1 MPPAPARSRSAATIR
16 SDRRLGIGIALSL
29 LLHAL
34 LLSLQ
39 LGVPGLDPGSGG
51 PIAVTLAPP
60 VASSTTTAAATT
72 TTTTPA
78 VERPP
83 ESAPE
88 PLPPSPSV
96 SPAPVAAPTSP
107 PLPQQVRGL
116 RLVDRPPAPPPPEIV
131 KPANPQARPRPAPP
145 VRITP
150 RLRRF
155 APPVIVAA
163 PNPESEFT
171 LPLPE
176 VAPGPELAQQAAP
189 DAALST
195 LETAAESADQ
205 EAEASARLAVEHQ
218 RLRDV
223 EQAQDQERIAQQQHA
238 ADDARKAAE
247 LEAQQLARQRDEQ
260 RLADE
265 QALLARQDEARQAQD
280 AAAEVAAARAN
291 AELMRQREAQDLAAR
306 QLAEQRQAERRQA
319 EQRQTERRQA
329 EQAALQAQAEAQL
342 REQLREQRREQEQS
356 ERQRIEAQR
365 MAQEQAQRQ
374 RLEQLNQRRLA
385 QERASA
391 EQLAQQQARQQAD
404 EAARSAAAERLQ
416 AQGPGLAP
424 GSVQPGA
431 AGVGAGAGDV
441 GPGSGSAAG
450 ERSRPDSLA
459 GIPGSRARELLRGLT
474 IPGAMA
480 PAPARDRGD
489 PRRVVA
495 DGGERDAPLR
505 LYVDSVRQKLERNA
519 VLGGARLT
527 LRDVRI
533 DPLVS
538 LALRSDG
545 SVDDVTIVRSSGR
558 ADVDDAVRRFVQL
571 NARYSAFPPN
581 VAARFDVI
589 EIRRIWRFTD
599 SLKLV
604 EEMR

>member
-1 MPPAPARSRSAATIR
+1 M
-16 SDRRLGIGIALSL
+16 
-29 LLHAL
+29 
-34 LLSLQ
+34 
-39 LGVPGLDPGSGG
+39 
-51 PIAVTLAPP
+51 
-60 VASSTTTAAATT
+60 
-72 TTTTPA
+72 
-78 VERPP
+78 
-83 ESAPE
+83 
-88 PLPPSPSV
+88 

-116 RLVDRPPAPPPPEIV
+116 RLVDLPPAPSPPKIV
-131 KPANPQARPRPAPP
+131 KPEIPQAGRRPAPP
-145 VRITP
+145 VRIKP
-150 RLRRF
+150 RLRRI

-195 LETAAESADQ
+195 VETTAESADQ

-218 RLRDV
+218 RLRDI

-265 QALLARQDEARQAQD
+265 QALLVRQDEARQAQD

-306 QLAEQRQAERRQA
+306 QLAEQRQAEQRQA
-319 EQRQTERRQA
+319 EQRQA

-342 REQLREQRREQEQS
+342 REQLFEQRREQEQS

-450 ERSRPDSLA
+450 ERSRPDSFA

>member
-60 VASSTTTAAATT
+60 VASSTTTATTTT

-83 ESAPE
+83 ESTPG

-96 SPAPVAAPTSP
+96 SPAPVATPTSP
-107 PLPQQVRGL
+107 PQRQVRGL
-116 RLVDRPPAPPPPEIV
+116 RLVDLPPAPPPPEIV
-131 KPANPQARPRPAPP
+131 KPANPQAGPRPAPP
-145 VRITP
+145 VRIKP
-150 RLRRF
+150 RLRRI

-218 RLRDV
+218 RLRDI
-223 EQAQDQERIAQQQHA
+223 EQARDQERIAQQQHA

-265 QALLARQDEARQAQD
+265 QALLVRQDEARQAQD
-280 AAAEVAAARAN
+280 AAASAAAAAARAN
-291 AELMRQREAQDLAAR
+291 AELMRQREADDLAAR
-306 QLAEQRQAERRQA
+306 QLAEQ
-319 EQRQTERRQA
+319 RQA
-329 EQAALQAQAEAQL
+329 EQAALQAQAEAQRREQL
-342 REQLREQRREQEQS
+342 REQLREQRREQQREQEQF
-356 ERQRIEAQR
+356 ERQRLEAQR

-416 AQGPGLAP
+416 AQGPGLVP
-424 GSVQPGA
+424 GSVQP
-431 AGVGAGAGDV
+431 GAGAGDV

>member
-16 SDRRLGIGIALSL
+16 SDRRLGIGIGIALSL
-29 LLHAL
+29 LLHGL

-60 VASSTTTAAATT
+60 VARSTTTATTTT

-88 PLPPSPSV
+88 PLPPSV

-131 KPANPQARPRPAPP
+131 KPANPQAGPRPAPP
-145 VRITP
+145 VRIKP
-150 RLRRF
+150 RLRRI

-163 PNPESEFT
+163 PNPVSEFT

-195 LETAAESADQ
+195 LETTAESADQ

-218 RLRDV
+218 RLREI

-247 LEAQQLARQRDEQ
+247 LEAQQLVRQRDEQ
-260 RLADE
+260 RLVDE
-265 QALLARQDEARQAQD
+265 QALLVRQDEARQAQD
-280 AAAEVAAARAN
+280 AAAAAAARAN
-291 AELMRQREAQDLAAR
+291 AELMRQREADDLAAR
-306 QLAEQRQAERRQA
+306 QLAEQRQT
-319 EQRQTERRQA
+319 EQRQA
-329 EQAALQAQAEAQL
+329 EQAALQAQADAQL
-342 REQLREQRREQEQS
+342 REQRREQQREQQREQEQS

-374 RLEQLNQRRLA
+374 RLELLNQRRLA

-450 ERSRPDSLA
+450 ERSRPDSFA

>member
-29 LLHAL
+29 LLHGL

-88 PLPPSPSV
+88 PLPPSV

-116 RLVDRPPAPPPPEIV
+116 RLVDRPPAPSPPKIV
-131 KPANPQARPRPAPP
+131 KPEIPQAGPRPAPP
-145 VRITP
+145 VRIKP
-150 RLRRF
+150 RLRRI

-176 VAPGPELAQQAAP
+176 VAPGPELAQQAAS

-195 LETAAESADQ
+195 LETTAESADQ

-218 RLRDV
+218 RLREI

-265 QALLARQDEARQAQD
+265 QALLVRQDEARQAQD

-291 AELMRQREAQDLAAR
+291 AELMRQREADDLAAR
-306 QLAEQRQAERRQA
+306 QLAEQRQT
-319 EQRQTERRQA
+319 EQRQA

-342 REQLREQRREQEQS
+342 REQLFEQRREQAQS

-374 RLEQLNQRRLA
+374 RLELLNQRRLA

-404 EAARSAAAERLQ
+404 QAARSAAAERLQ

-450 ERSRPDSLA
+450 ERSRPDSFA